1 MKYNISKNMDYD
13 VIVAGGGLAGMI
25 AAQSVSYY
33 SNERLSILIIDRNQ
47 QLSLGKKTINGWVC
61 GDAVSKTA
69 VDFMKERI
77 KVEWNKPEIEHHVK
91 GVIAFSP
98 DKETSIK
105 FDGAGY
111 MLNRKQL
118 PQTQYAHSIKHG
130 IDFNFGIN
138 LVDLIYDSQ
147 NVIGV
152 RGYDIKSKSVYKKT
166 AKVIVDATGVTSL
179 LRNNIKNTDKM
190 EKKINKRDIESTGRH
205 IMYFDND
212 GEKNLREF
220 DSEHCLI
227 HLDQDIAPGG
237 YAWVFPKG
245 DNKVNIGLGVEKSFL
260 EMRNRRLHKHDNLA
274 SLINQYVKRNKSI
287 KNPRLSESLNDRSN
301 ATGTWQVS
309 VRRQN
314 DCMVSNGFII
324 VGDAAWMPK
333 PLDAGGIGPAIIAG
347 TLTGKNIVEA
357 IESKDTTENGL
368 WKYNTDFI
376 KEYGYKTAGLEIFR
390 RLLQTLTNDQ
400 ISYGMKNFLGS
411 SDIEAISSG
420 KHPDFTVLQK
430 INVIIKGVLNKQ
442 LINGL
447 KFTAKQ
453 NKWLT
458 NHYDNYPKTPNEFY
472 EWSKQLHQKLDEAY
486 MTISK

>member
-61 GDAVSKTA
+61 GDAVSKAA

-179 LRNNIKNTDKM
+179 LRNNI
-190 EKKINKRDIESTGRH
+190 
-205 IMYFDND
+205 
-212 GEKNLREF
+212 
-220 DSEHCLI
+220 
-227 HLDQDIAPGG
+227 
-237 YAWVFPKG
+237 
-245 DNKVNIGLGVEKSFL
+245 
-260 EMRNRRLHKHDNLA
+260 
-274 SLINQYVKRNKSI
+274 
-287 KNPRLSESLNDRSN
+287 
-301 ATGTWQVS
+301 
-309 VRRQN
+309 
-314 DCMVSNGFII
+314 
-324 VGDAAWMPK
+324 
-333 PLDAGGIGPAIIAG
+333 
-347 TLTGKNIVEA
+347 
-357 IESKDTTENGL
+357 
-368 WKYNTDFI
+368 
-376 KEYGYKTAGLEIFR
+376 
-390 RLLQTLTNDQ
+390 
-400 ISYGMKNFLGS
+400 
-411 SDIEAISSG
+411 
-420 KHPDFTVLQK
+420 
-430 INVIIKGVLNKQ
+430 
-442 LINGL
+442 
-447 KFTAKQ
+447 
-453 NKWLT
+453 
-458 NHYDNYPKTPNEFY
+458 
-472 EWSKQLHQKLDEAY
+472 
-486 MTISK
+486 